1 MRSEP
6 DAIHKADTG
15 RACDPAI
22 LFRSLIPP
30 DTCTVTGNRLQR
42 DEAADFQRDHLSR
55 LHVDR
60 FKSKVRKLDNATHTV
75 VRDTYNVS
83 DPLVNTG
90 DPFDPVIDPAPAS
103 GTDNS

>member
-1 MRSEP
+1 MAVQAGS
-6 DAIHKADTG
+6 DFFKATQVG
-15 RACDPAI
+15 
-22 LFRSLIPP
+22 
-30 DTCTVTGNRLQR
+30 V
-42 DEAADFQRDHLSR
+42 ADLELR
-55 LHVDR
+55 
-60 FKSKVRKLDNATHTV
+60 RKLDNATHTV